1 MSAIRNTLGTTKK
14 ISAKDSKAF
23 AKEIGIYIDSK
34 DAKKDKK
41 DKKKDKSKDISPM
54 DKVRQLAGMYASGRS
69 SSDKVK
75 ESSAALWPLI
85 RQVNVR
91 CRAKALSTGA
101 VLVDL
106 PGEGFSTTDSTL
118 QCDLNNLI
126 RCR

>member
-1 MSAIRNTLGTTKK
+1 MGTTKK

-23 AKEIGIYIDSK
+23 AKEISIYIDSK
-34 DAKKDKK
+34 DSKKDK
-41 DKKKDKSKDISPM
+41 KKKDKSKDISPM
-54 DKVRQLAGMYASGRS
+54 DRVRQLAGMYASGSS

-106 PGEGFSTTDSTL
+106 PGESFSSTNSTL
-118 QCDLNNLI
+118 QRDLDNLI
-126 RCR
+126 RRR